1 MKLLVFE
8 YICGGGLAG
17 QVLPASLL
25 AEGRLMLQALLD
37 ELKLLPEIQVVL
49 PLDERCT
56 DLTLPEN
63 VQTVAVTGAEAH
75 ADLLEK
81 LLAQSDLFWP
91 IAPETD
97 GVLLQL
103 ARQAQALNKTVLLS
117 DPDTVGVCS
126 DKLAT
131 YQCLKMHDIPVVAS
145 LSVSNLSM
153 LPFTPTVIKPRDGVG
168 CEGGF
173 VLTDQAQF
181 QAISQTMNEAYYL
194 LQPLME
200 GDAVSLSCLFKKGQ
214 AWLLTTN
221 RQQVT
226 IQNNRFALQACQVNT
241 DNARR
246 AFYQELIGRVALAL
260 PGLWGYIGIDLI
272 ETAELGPLI
281 LEINPRVTTS
291 YAGIRAATG
300 INVAEQVLNLLNH
313 SPDLSR
319 SRSQSVRI
327 TIQ

>member
-17 QVLPASLL
+17 QVLPESLL

-37 ELKLLPEIQVVL
+37 ELKLLPEIEVLL

-56 DLTLPEN
+56 DLKLPKN
-63 VQTVAVTGAEAH
+63 VQTFAVIGVKSH
-75 ADLLEK
+75 ANLLGK
-81 LLAQSDLFWP
+81 LLSQSDLFWP

-103 ARQAQALNKTVLLS
+103 AIQAQALNKTVLLS
-117 DPDTVGVCS
+117 DPETVGICS

-131 YQCLKMHDIPVVAS
+131 YQCLKRHEIPVVES
-145 LSVSNLSM
+145 LNLLALDA
-153 LPFTPTVIKPRDGVG
+153 LPFMPAVIKPRDAAD

-173 VLTDQAQF
+173 VLTRQDQF
-181 QAISQTMNEAYYL
+181 QALGQSINAENYL
-194 LQPLME
+194 LQPLMK
-200 GDAVSLSCLFKKGQ
+200 GDAVSLSCLFKNAQ

-221 RQQVT
+221 QQHVT
-226 IQNNRFALQACQVNT
+226 IQNNRFTLQACEVNT

-246 AFYQELIGRVALAL
+246 TFYRDLIGRVAQAL

-272 ETAELGPLI
+272 ETAEFGPLI
-281 LEINPRVTTS
+281 LEINPRITTS

-300 INVAEQVLNLLNH
+300 INVAEQVLNLLNNP
-313 SPDLSR
+313 PDLSR